1 MVKKYGSS
9 TGFYSL
15 LLAPISIKGEKNE
28 REHVSRLS
36 FSFFMLLSLLGLIFI
51 SSIYAADTTPVTDN
65 KQLTDCKNYHTDFS
79 KGTEGWV
86 EIRGAKNNWQIT
98 QDGLKLILVPPSAY
112 TQLIDKET
120 PDSNH

>member
-1 MVKKYGSS
+1 M
-9 TGFYSL
+9 
-15 LLAPISIKGEKNE
+15 

-51 SSIYAADTTPVTDN
+51 SSIYAADITPVTED

-98 QDGLKLILVPPSAY
+98 KDGLELILVPPSAY

-120 PDSNH
+120 SDSNQ